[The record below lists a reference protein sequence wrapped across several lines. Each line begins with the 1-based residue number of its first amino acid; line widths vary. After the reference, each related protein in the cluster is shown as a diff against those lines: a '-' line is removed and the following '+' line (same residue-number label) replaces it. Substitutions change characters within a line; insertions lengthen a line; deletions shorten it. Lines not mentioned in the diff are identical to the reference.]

1 MPGTVEPISRSLSL
15 ASFCEYAVAS
25 YKIGTFVFS
34 DFAEACSICV
44 VELCFDDPLGSEDPF
59 GAAVIVFEDD
69 RLVMCIKDPS
79 EVFRI
84 RVVKLSDTCLSMGR
98 KVGRQAQ
105 TKPRTISAYVQ

>member
-1 MPGTVEPISRSLSL
+1 MPGIVDPISRSLSL

-25 YKIGTFVFS
+25 YRIGTFVFP
-34 DFAEACSICV
+34 DLAGACSVCV
-44 VELCFDDPLGSEDPF
+44 VELCLDDPLGSEDPF
-59 GAAVIVFEDD
+59 GFAVIVFEDD

-79 EVFRI
+79 EVFLI
-84 RVVKLSDTCLSMGR
+84 KVLKFSDTCLRMGR